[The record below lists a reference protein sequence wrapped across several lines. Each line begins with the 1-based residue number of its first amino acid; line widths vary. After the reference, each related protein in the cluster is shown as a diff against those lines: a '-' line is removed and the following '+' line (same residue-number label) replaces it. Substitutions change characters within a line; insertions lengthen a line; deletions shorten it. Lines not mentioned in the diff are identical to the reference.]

1 MRAPTKPLPG
11 EVRSRG
17 APDRLVVAFSDIE
30 MGAGGPYDDFPRS
43 DFLADVI
50 RSYGRDPYRWLAVD
64 LVFNGDTFDLL
75 KTSSRGGWPTHVTR
89 DIAIDKMER
98 IASAHPAFFEAV
110 REHLAGDPER
120 RRAFFVVG
128 NHDMELLF
136 PEVQAVIRERIGLS
150 APVRFPGFEM
160 SLGRMHV
167 EHGSQLDPLFTVDPA
182 RPFVES
188 RSGSPILGLSWA
200 AVALLEVAIP
210 LQPLFYHH
218 DRLKP
223 KELVLE
229 LIPEARELL
238 VSEFWTYWTRR
249 YFRDLVSGD
258 PLKSVSW
265 TMIKELVR
273 RLASWDVEVE
283 MGDTLQRRMM
293 ESDAHDLYLVG
304 HQHEPGWWSHGQ
316 RKVLRT
322 GCMRDEFMLVERG
335 RVQIPINKTWAEV
348 YLRGDDVV
356 RSHLVEEVAPAR
368 PPGTMPES
376 IFEVVPAVRARLATL
391 ATAGPQEAAQDA
403 QEARER
409 SRRAVE

>member
-1 MRAPTKPLPG
+1 MSVSTKSPIT
-11 EVRSRG
+11 EVRARG
-17 APDRLVVAFSDIE
+17 APDRLVVTFSDIE
-30 MGAGGPYDDFPRS
+30 MGAGGAYDDFPRS

-50 RSYGRDPYRWLAVD
+50 RGYGRDPYRWLAVD

-75 KTSSRGGWPTHVTR
+75 KTSSRGGWPTHITR

-98 IASAHPAFFEAV
+98 VAAAHPAFFEAIRDHL
-110 REHLAGDPER
+110 REDPER

-136 PEVQAVIRERIGLS
+136 PEVQAVVRQRIGVPS
-150 APVRFPGFEM
+150 NVHFPGFDM
-160 SLGRMHV
+160 SLGRARI
-167 EHGSQLDPLFTVDPA
+167 EHGSQLDPLFVVDPE
-182 RPFVES
+182 RPFVS
-188 RSGSPILGLSWA
+188 SQSGASILALSWA
-200 AVALLEVAIP
+200 AVAILEVAIP

-238 VSEFWTYWTRR
+238 TSEFWTYWTRR
-249 YFRDLVSGD
+249 YFRELVSGD

-265 TMIKELVR
+265 TMLKELVR
-273 RLASWDVEVE
+273 RLVSWDVEVE

-293 ESDAHDLYLVG
+293 ESEVYDLYLVG
-304 HQHEPGWWSHGQ
+304 HQHEPGWWSHGH

-322 GCMRDEFMLVERG
+322 GCMRDEFMLLERG
-335 RVQIPINKTWAEV
+335 RVQVPINKTWAEV
-348 YLRGDDVV
+348 YLRGEEVV
-356 RSHLVEEVAPAR
+356 RSHLVEHVAPER
-368 PPGTMPES
+368 PRDTMPTS
-376 IFEVVPAVRARLATL
+376 IFDVVPDVRRRLASL
-391 ATAGPQEAAQDA
+391 AATAGPQKAAQDE

-409 SRRAVE
+409 GR